1 MNMIAT
7 TSVPAAPIAPAGL
20 LTAEEFA
27 RQYAGQRTELVK
39 GRVVEL
45 PMPSLKH
52 GKVCYRVT
60 IAIGAFIEQRDLGHV
75 MTNDSWV
82 VVGRGPD
89 TVRGSDVCYF
99 SYSRLPKGKVPDG
112 LIEAVPEL
120 VFEVRSP
127 SDRWT
132 DLIAK
137 MLEYLRAGVSVVVV
151 LDPRTESAS
160 VFRPDE
166 RQEIF
171 EAADDLIVPDELPDF
186 RVSVQSLFE

>member
-1 MNMIAT
+1 M
-7 TSVPAAPIAPAGL
+7 
-20 LTAEEFA
+20 TAEEFA
-27 RQYAGQRTELVK
+27 RQYANRRAELVK

-60 IAIGAFIEQRDLGHV
+60 MALGTFVEAGDLGHV

-82 VVGRGPD
+82 VTKRGPD
-89 TVRGSDVCYF
+89 TVRGSDILFV
-99 SYSRLPKGKVPDG
+99 SYTRLPKGQVPEG
-112 LIEAVPEL
+112 LLEVVPEL

-132 DLIAK
+132 DMIAK
-137 MLEYLRAGVSVVVV
+137 MLEYLSAGVSVVII

-160 VFRPDE
+160 VFRPDD
-166 RQEIF
+166 RQVIF
-171 EAADDLIVPDELPDF
+171 EADQTLTVPDVLPG
-186 RVSVQSLFE
+186 FEVAVRKFFE

>member
-1 MNMIAT
+1 MST
-7 TSVPAAPIAPAGL
+7 IAPPPAPPAL

-27 RQYAGQRTELVK
+27 QRYADQRAELVK

-45 PMPSLKH
+45 PMPHLKH

-60 IAIGAFIEQRDLGHV
+60 MALGAFVEAHDLGHV

-82 VVGRGPD
+82 VVERGPD
-89 TVRGSDVCYF
+89 TVRGSDVCFIGYAK
-99 SYSRLPKGKVPDG
+99 LPKGKVPDG
-112 LIEAVPEL
+112 LLDVIPDL

-132 DLIAK
+132 DMIAK
-137 MLEYLRAGVSVVVV
+137 MLECLGAGVPVVVI

-160 VFRPDE
+160 VFRPDD
-166 RQEIF
+166 RQVIF
-171 EAADDLIVPDELPDF
+171 EASDTLTLPDVLPGF
-186 RVSVQSLFE
+186 AVPVRSLFE